1 MMLSLLKNTRK
12 LVLLSLICSKLPEQ
26 FQWLVF
32 RMTWKTL
39 TLKKVLFF
47 MLSIFLTQANA
58 EGSKRKL
65 SLVPGSMVL

>member
-1 MMLSLLKNTRK
+1 MMLSLLKNTCK
-12 LVLLSLICSKLPEQ
+12 LVLLSLIYSKLPEQ

-32 RMTWKTL
+32 RMTWKSL
-39 TLKKVLFF
+39 ALKKFLFL

>member
-1 MMLSLLKNTRK
+1 MLSLLKNTCK
-12 LVLLSLICSKLPEQ
+12 LVLLSLIYSKLPEQ

-32 RMTWKTL
+32 RMTWKSL
-39 TLKKVLFF
+39 TLKKFLFL

>member
-12 LVLLSLICSKLPEQ
+12 LVLLSLIWSKLPEQ

-39 TLKKVLFF
+39 THKKFLFF

>member
-1 MMLSLLKNTRK
+1 MMLSLLKNTCK
-12 LVLLSLICSKLPEQ
+12 LVLLSLIYSKLPEQ

-32 RMTWKTL
+32 RMTWKSL
-39 TLKKVLFF
+39 TLKKFLFL